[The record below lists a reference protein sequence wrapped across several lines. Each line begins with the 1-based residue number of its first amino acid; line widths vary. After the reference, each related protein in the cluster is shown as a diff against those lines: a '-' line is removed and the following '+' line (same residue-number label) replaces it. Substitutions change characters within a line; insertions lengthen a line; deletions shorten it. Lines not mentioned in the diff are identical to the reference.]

1 MMILKQLKFKC
12 FKMKI
17 NDFKSLIYEKEDK
30 YVIDILSSTLDRKN
44 NGLYKANVS
53 SNLRESIKSLKE
65 KREPI
70 CRGR

>member
-1 MMILKQLKFKC
+1 
-12 FKMKI
+12 MKI